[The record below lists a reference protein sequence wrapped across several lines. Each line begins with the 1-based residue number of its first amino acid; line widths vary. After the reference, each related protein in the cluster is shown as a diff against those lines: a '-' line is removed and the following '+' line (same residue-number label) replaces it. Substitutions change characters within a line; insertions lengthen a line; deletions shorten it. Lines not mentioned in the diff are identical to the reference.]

1 MSGYN
6 KLIFFGKWVW
16 NMGSDSFNAVT
27 ERERNTVGKEIARMR
42 NRMGLSQPALCE
54 RMSAYGVKVQAAAI
68 SKWEKGENVPHA
80 YQLLALCHALE
91 IGSVLDTFCSK
102 PLLNR
107 EGLQKLENYRAD
119 LIASGRY
126 QPQREEREEI
136 RYVDMPVSYL
146 SVSAGPGEFLD
157 ENGYE
162 MVSFPESSI
171 PEGAELGVRIS
182 GDSME
187 PVYHDGQIVWIQR
200 CKELR
205 PSEVG
210 IFFYD
215 GNGYLKV
222 YSEREANGSGR
233 QPVLVSYNRRYEP
246 ISVLPEREFRIAGRV
261 LKG

>member
-1 MSGYN
+1 
-6 KLIFFGKWVW
+6 
-16 NMGSDSFNAVT
+16 MGSDGFNALT
-27 ERERNTVGKEIARMR
+27 ERERNTVGRAIAKLRSR
-42 NRMGLSQPALCE
+42 LGLSQSALCE
-54 RMSAYGVKVQAAAI
+54 RLSACGIKVQIAAV

-91 IGSVLDTFCSK
+91 VGSVLDTFRSE

-107 EGLQKLENYRAD
+107 EGLERLEDYRAD

-146 SVSAGPGEFLD
+146 AVSAGPGEFLD
-157 ENGYE
+157 ENGFE

-187 PVYHDGQIVWIQR
+187 PVYHNGQIVWMQR

-205 PSEVG
+205 PGEVG
-210 IFFYD
+210 ILFYD

-222 YSEREANGSGR
+222 YSEREADGTGR
-233 QPVLVSYNRRYEP
+233 QPVLVSYNRKYDP
-246 ISVLPEREFRIAGRV
+246 IPVLPEREFRIAGRV

>member
-1 MSGYN
+1 M
-6 KLIFFGKWVW
+6 
-16 NMGSDSFNAVT
+16 
-27 ERERNTVGKEIARMR
+27 
-42 NRMGLSQPALCE
+42 C
-54 RMSAYGVKVQAAAI
+54 
-68 SKWEKGENVPHA
+68 
-80 YQLLALCHALE
+80 LL
-91 IGSVLDTFCSK
+91 
-102 PLLNR
+102 
-107 EGLQKLENYRAD
+107 
-119 LIASGRY
+119 Y

-162 MVSFPESSI
+162 MVSFPEASI

-187 PVYHDGQIVWIQR
+187 PVYHDGQIVWMQR

-205 PSEVG
+205 PGEVG
-210 IFFYD
+210 IFLYD

-222 YSEREANGSGR
+222 YSEREADGNGR

-246 ISVLPEREFRIAGRV
+246 IPVLPEREFRIAGRV